1 MNHHELSKRESEFGG
16 AYFASSNLLESTST
30 CERTPREREF
40 GGDYF
45 ATSNLLESTS
55 THPFDIKAEM
65 SLNLGRRQAHASLV
79 LYHFEI
85 E

>member
-1 MNHHELSKRESEFGG
+1 MNHELSKRESELGG

-65 SLNLGRRQAHASLV
+65 SLSLGRRQGHASLV

>member
-16 AYFASSNLLESTST
+16 AYFASSNLLESTPT
-30 CERTPREREF
+30 CERTPRERKF
-40 GGDYF
+40 GSDYF
-45 ATSNLLESTS
+45 ATSNLFESTS

-65 SLNLGRRQAHASLV
+65 SPSLGRRQGHASLV

>member
-16 AYFASSNLLESTST
+16 AYFACSNLLESTST

-65 SLNLGRRQAHASLV
+65 SLNLGRRQGHASLV